1 MDDNDAVTGQDDI
14 RRETSQSPHAPDAP
28 CPVVAIGASA
38 GGLEAILALLE
49 NLPPNL
55 PAALVALT
63 HLPPDKPS
71 SLDAVLASH
80 TRMAVRTIDGDTPPQ
95 QGTIHIP
102 ASGDDLDFSGG
113 LLRPHRREAG
123 LLRHNIDAFL
133 SDLAEAYGS
142 RAVAVICSGTGTD
155 GMQGAIR
162 VAKAGGVVLVQDPAE
177 AAHAGMPEAVIAA
190 GAATAVLPMAELAR
204 QLARLLADAT
214 CPEVEDDAFVD
225 ATLLL
230 VKKQT
235 GHDLTGYRTNTMA
248 RRIHKRML
256 LSGTTG
262 PQAYLDRLRDDAEEA
277 GRLLRTLFIGVTA
290 FFRDPDAFEVL
301 RAWALP
307 AIFRDREPGDP
318 ARFWVA
324 GCSTGEEAYS
334 LAMLTAEYLER
345 TGSRAGFKI
354 FATDIDPGAVAAA
367 RRGRYSLRSLQQMQK
382 ERLDRYFKT
391 EGRGKTVI
399 PSLRERVVVVRHNL
413 LADPPFLRTDLIV
426 CRNLLIYLTPKLQE
440 RAVGLLHQALNPG
453 GFLFLGPSESV
464 KPHTGGLEVVNK
476 RWKLYRSIAPPD
488 RRHLRRIAPD
498 HPASREAPWAVPFA
512 AKPDEDLDAVLDKG
526 LRRRYSPPAVLVD
539 REGHILRAH
548 GDTSRLLRLP
558 DGEPTLDVVRLARP
572 ELRHHLRLA
581 LARAIK
587 TGAGTTLPPI
597 RLTADGDD
605 AVAVAVD
612 PVPGEDGEAA
622 RLLVV
627 FDTVRAL
634 PLPGDYQ
641 ELAGLTESGVVQR
654 YEAELQAAHDH
665 LREVVERDESLNEE
679 LRATNEELLSMNE
692 ELQSAN
698 EELEASREELQ
709 ALNEELT
716 HKIEELGRAHAF
728 VENLLAAAEV
738 ATVFLDREGR
748 VMRSTPAA
756 LEVFHVAV
764 EDVGRPLATIKPRV
778 HDKAL
783 MADVDAVLRGEAAT
797 EHEVRR
803 DDGRVYLRRVLPY
816 REEDGTVGGTVLTYA
831 DVTTLKEAEAVLRR
845 GNEELEHLVAART
858 DELRAARE
866 EAQRWADR
874 LVMAL
879 DAAKAGIWEWD
890 PKTNENI
897 WSEQIWSLYGLDR
910 KSVQPSYDSWRQAV
924 HPADLSAMETAVQ
937 QSLAHGEDIAIEW
950 RTARPAGQERWLLS
964 VGRPVFDAH
973 RRVMRYR
980 GIVLDITGRK
990 ALERSLTFL
999 ATCGHGQDGR
1009 DFFHSL
1015 AAYLAEALHMSFV
1028 CIDRL
1033 EGDGLRATTL
1043 ALFCDGHFED
1053 NITYALADTPCGV
1066 VVGKAVCSFPSGVR
1080 QRFPHDAVL
1089 QEMDA
1094 ESYVGVTLW
1103 DSAGRASG
1111 LIAVIGRKPLAD
1123 VELAESLLTMFGA
1136 RAGSEL
1142 ERLEAEEALVKA
1154 KETAESASR
1163 TKSEFLANM
1172 SHEIRTPLNGVLG
1185 MLQLLGTTSLDAE
1198 QAEYV
1203 QAATVSSLRLTRLLS
1218 DILDLSRIEAG
1229 KLVIHEAEFTV
1240 AGLRAAVLDLFSVAA
1255 REKGL
1260 TLAFEVDPRLPAT
1273 LVGDEVRL
1281 RQILFNLVGNAIK
1294 FTEKGV
1300 VRVEASLL
1308 RQEKRRARVLV
1319 SVADTGIGIA
1329 EHKLREIFEPFVQAE
1344 GTYTRRF
1351 QGAGLGLSIV
1361 RRLARLMD
1369 ASLDI
1374 DTEEGRGA
1382 TFFLSLSLG
1391 LPGPLPAR
1399 EVPALA
1405 ASAAARPLRVLLVE
1419 DDMVNLLAGRRM
1431 LEKLGHAVATAED
1444 GRQALAR
1451 LGDDDIDLVFMDIQM
1466 PVMDGLE
1473 ATRAIRAGQTPRPD
1487 IPIIALTAYAM
1498 PADREHFLAAGI
1510 DDAVTKPV
1518 ETATLAEAIER
1529 TLARRGTVP
1538 A

>member
-1 MDDNDAVTGQDDI
+1 
-14 RRETSQSPHAPDAP
+14 
-28 CPVVAIGASA
+28 
-38 GGLEAILALLE
+38 
-49 NLPPNL
+49 
-55 PAALVALT
+55 
-63 HLPPDKPS
+63 
-71 SLDAVLASH
+71 
-80 TRMAVRTIDGDTPPQ
+80 
-95 QGTIHIP
+95 
-102 ASGDDLDFSGG
+102 
-113 LLRPHRREAG
+113 
-123 LLRHNIDAFL
+123 
-133 SDLAEAYGS
+133 
-142 RAVAVICSGTGTD
+142 
-155 GMQGAIR
+155 
-162 VAKAGGVVLVQDPAE
+162 
-177 AAHAGMPEAVIAA
+177 
-190 GAATAVLPMAELAR
+190 
-204 QLARLLADAT
+204 
-214 CPEVEDDAFVD
+214 
-225 ATLLL
+225 
-230 VKKQT
+230 
-235 GHDLTGYRTNTMA
+235 MA
-248 RRIHKRML
+248 RRILKRMV

-277 GRLLRTLFIGVTA
+277 DRLLRTLFIGVTA

-301 RAWALP
+301 RARALP
-307 AIFRDREPGDP
+307 VIFRDRKPGDP

-334 LAMLTAEYLER
+334 LAMLTAEYLEH
-345 TGSRAGFKI
+345 TGSRAEFKI
-354 FATDIDPGAVAAA
+354 FATDIDPDAVVAA
-367 RRGRYSLRSLQQMQK
+367 RKGRFPQRVLQQMQK
-382 ERLDRYFKT
+382 ERLDRYFKAERREMT
-391 EGRGKTVI
+391 IV

-413 LADPPFLRTDLIV
+413 LADPPFLRTDLVV

-464 KPHTGGLEVVNK
+464 KPHTGGLEVVDK
-476 RWKLYRSIAPPD
+476 RWKLYRSVSPPD

-498 HPASREAPWAVPFA
+498 HPVSQETSWTAPFA
-512 AKPDEDLDAVLDKG
+512 AKPDEDLDAVLDRS

-548 GDTSRLLRLP
+548 GDTSRYLRLP

-581 LARAIK
+581 LARTIK
-587 TGAGTTLPPI
+587 TAAGTTLPPV
-597 RLTADGDD
+597 RLATD
-605 AVAVAVD
+605 
-612 PVPGEDGEAA
+612 GEDGEAV

-627 FDTVRAL
+627 FETVRAL
-634 PLPGDYQ
+634 PLPGDYP

-654 YEAELQAAHDH
+654 YETELQAAHDH

-728 VENLLAAAEV
+728 VENLLAAADV

-778 HDKAL
+778 QDKAL

-910 KSVQPSYDSWRQAV
+910 KSVQPSYDGWRRAV
-924 HPADLSAMETAVQ
+924 HPADLPAMETAVQ

-964 VGRPVFDAH
+964 VGRPVLDAR

-1053 NITYALADTPCGV
+1053 NITYALADTPCGAA
-1066 VVGKAVCSFPSGVR
+1066 VGKAVCSFPSGVR
-1080 QRFPHDAVL
+1080 ARFPHDAVL

-1154 KETAESASR
+1154 KEAAESASR

-1185 MLQLLGTTSLDAE
+1185 MLQLLGTTDLDAE

-1240 AGLRAAVLDLFSVAA
+1240 AGLRAAVLDLFSMAA

-1294 FTEKGV
+1294 FTEKGA
-1300 VRVEASLL
+1300 VRVDASPL
-1308 RQEKRRARVLV
+1308 RRENGRVRVLF

-1329 EHKLREIFEPFVQAE
+1329 DDKLREIFEPFVQAE

-1374 DTEEGRGA
+1374 DTEEGRGT
-1382 TFFLSLSLG
+1382 TFLLSLSLG
-1391 LPGPLPAR
+1391 LPGALPAR
-1399 EVPALA
+1399 EIPALA
-1405 ASAAARPLRVLLVE
+1405 ASVAARPLRVLLVE

-1473 ATRAIRAGQTPRPD
+1473 ATQAIRAGRTPRPD

-1498 PADREHFLAAGI
+1498 PADRERFLAAGI

-1529 TLARRGTVP
+1529 TLARRGAEP

>member
-1 MDDNDAVTGQDDI
+1 MDDNDAATGQGDI
-14 RRETSQSPHAPDAP
+14 RPRETSQSPQAPGAP
-28 CPVVAIGASA
+28 CPVVGIGASA

-49 NLPPNL
+49 NLSPTL

-80 TRMAVRTIDGDTPPQ
+80 TRMPVRMITGDTPPQ
-95 QGTIHIP
+95 PGTIHIP
-102 ASGDDLDFSGG
+102 ASGDDLGFSGG
-113 LLRPHRREAG
+113 LLRPHSREAG
-123 LLRHNIDAFL
+123 TLRHNIDAFL
-133 SDLAEAYGS
+133 ADLAAANGS

-162 VAKAGGVVLVQDPAE
+162 IAKAGGVVLVQDPAE

-190 GAATAVLPMAELAR
+190 GAATAVLPMAEMAR
-204 QLARLLADAT
+204 QLARLLADVS
-214 CPEVEDDAFVD
+214 CPEAEKDAFVD
-225 ATLLL
+225 AALSL
-230 VKKQT
+230 VKKHT

-277 GRLLRTLFIGVTA
+277 GRLLGTLFIGVTA

-301 RAWALP
+301 RARVLP
-307 AIFRDREPGDP
+307 VIFRDRKPGDP

-345 TGSRAGFKI
+345 TGSRAEFKI
-354 FATDIDPGAVAAA
+354 FATDIDPDAVAAA
-367 RRGRYSLRSLQQMQK
+367 RKGRYSLRVLQQMPK
-382 ERLDRYFKT
+382 ERLDRYFKA
-391 EGRGKTVI
+391 ERREKAIV
-399 PSLRERVVVVRHNL
+399 PSLRERVLVVRHNL
-413 LADPPFLRTDLIV
+413 LADPPFLRTDLVV

-440 RAVGLLHQALNPG
+440 RALGLLHQALNPG
-453 GFLFLGPSESV
+453 GFLFLGPSESIR
-464 KPHTGGLEVVNK
+464 PNTGGLEMVDK
-476 RWKLYRSIAPPD
+476 RWKLYRSVTPPD
-488 RRHLRRIAPD
+488 RRHLRHIAPD
-498 HPASREAPWAVPFA
+498 QPFPREAPWAAPFA
-512 AKPDEDLDAVLDKG
+512 AKPDEDLDAVLDRA

-539 REGHILRAH
+539 RVGHLLRAH
-548 GDTSRLLRLP
+548 GDTSRYLHLP
-558 DGEPTLDVVRLARP
+558 DGEPTLDIVRLARP

-587 TGAGTTLPPI
+587 TGAGATLPPV
-597 RLTADGDD
+597 RLAADGKD
-605 AVAVAVD
+605 AVTVAVD
-612 PVPGEDGEAA
+612 PVPGEDGEPA
-622 RLLVV
+622 RLLVA
-627 FDTVRAL
+627 FDTVRH
-634 PLPGDYQ
+634 PLPGDYP

-654 YEAELQAAHDH
+654 YESELQAAHDH

-716 HKIEELGRAHAF
+716 HKIEELARAHAF
-728 VENLLAAAEV
+728 VENLLAAADV
-738 ATVFLDREGR
+738 ATVFLDRESR

-764 EDVGRPLATIKPRV
+764 EDMGRPLAAIKSKV

-783 MADVDAVLRGEAAT
+783 MADVDAVLRGEAMI

-803 DDGRVYLRRVLPY
+803 DDGRMYLRRVLPY
-816 REEDGTVGGTVLTYA
+816 REEDGAVGGTVLTYA

-845 GNEELEHLVAART
+845 GKEELEHLVAART
-858 DELRAARE
+858 DELRAARG

-890 PKTNENI
+890 PDTNENI

-910 KSVQPSYDSWRQAV
+910 KAVHPSYEGWRQAV
-924 HPADLSAMETAVQ
+924 HPADLPAVETALQ
-937 QSLAHGEDIAIEW
+937 QALAHGEDIAIEW

-964 VGRPVFDAH
+964 VGRPVLDAR
-973 RRVMRYR
+973 RRVRRYR

-1053 NITYALADTPCGV
+1053 NITYTLADTPCGA
-1066 VVGKAVCSFPSGVR
+1066 VVGKAICSFPSGVR
-1080 QRFPHDAVL
+1080 ERFPHDAVL
-1089 QEMDA
+1089 QEMGA

-1103 DSAGRASG
+1103 DSAGRPSG

-1185 MLQLLGTTSLDAE
+1185 MLQLLGTTDLDDE

-1229 KLVIHEAEFTV
+1229 KLVIQEAEFTV

-1260 TLAFEVDPRLPAT
+1260 ALTFEVDPRLPAT

-1294 FTEKGV
+1294 FTEKGE

-1308 RQEKRRARVLV
+1308 RQEKRHARVLI

-1329 EHKLREIFEPFVQAE
+1329 DDKLREIFEPFVQAE
-1344 GTYTRRF
+1344 GAYTRRF

-1369 ASLDI
+1369 ACLDI

-1382 TFFLSLSLG
+1382 TFLLSLFLG
-1391 LPGPLPAR
+1391 LPGALPSR
-1399 EVPALA
+1399 ESTPRAAPVPG
-1405 ASAAARPLRVLLVE
+1405 RPLRILLVE
-1419 DDMVNLLAGRRM
+1419 DDMVNLLAGKRM

-1444 GRQALAR
+1444 GSQALAR
-1451 LGDDDIDLVFMDIQM
+1451 LGAGDIDLVFMDIQM

-1473 ATRAIRAGQTPRPD
+1473 ATRAIRDGQTPRPD

-1498 PADREHFLAAGI
+1498 PADRERFLAAGI
-1510 DDAVTKPV
+1510 DDAVSKPV

-1529 TLARRGTVP
+1529 TLARRGARP
-1538 A
+1538 E